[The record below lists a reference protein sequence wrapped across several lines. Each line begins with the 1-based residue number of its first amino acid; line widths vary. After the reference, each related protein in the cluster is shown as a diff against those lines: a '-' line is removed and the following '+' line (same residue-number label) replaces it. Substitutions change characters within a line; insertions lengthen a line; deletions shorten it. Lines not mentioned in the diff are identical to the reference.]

1 MSADIAVT
9 AATPAAPPRRAL
21 YWSIRRELWENRSLY
36 LAPLGVAGVVLFS
49 MFVST
54 VGLARRRAATLLLP
68 FDQQRIAIAKHY
80 DMAAVVIMFTVL
92 IVGIFYCLDALY
104 GERRDRSIL
113 FWKSLPVSDFTTV
126 LAKLCIP
133 LVVLPAFAFMLIVT
147 VQMAILMQSNA
158 VLLAH
163 HMPPTTY
170 AQYPFFE
177 EALILLYGLVALA
190 LWHAPIYGW
199 LLVVSGWAK
208 RATFLWAFLPLA
220 VLCVAERITL
230 GTTYFGKW
238 LQYRLMGH
246 ATVAFNMKPHAVV
259 NSISQLTPLRYLA
272 TGGLWA
278 GLIFTAICLGTTV
291 WLRRY
296 REPI

>member
-1 MSADIAVT
+1 MSAGMNETT
-9 AATPAAPPRRAL
+9 APVARPSRPL
-21 YWSIRRELWENRSLY
+21 YWSIRREVWENRSLY
-36 LAPLGVAGVVLFS
+36 LAPLAVAAVVLFS

-68 FDQQRIAIAKHY
+68 LEQQRAVIEKPY
-80 DMAAVVIMFTVL
+80 DMAAVVILFTVF

-113 FWKSLPVSDFTTV
+113 FWKSLPVSDLTAV
-126 LAKLCIP
+126 VAKICIP
-133 LVVLPAFAFMLIVT
+133 LVVLPVFAFTLIVIAQ
-147 VQMAILMQSNA
+147 VLMLVQSNA

-170 AQYPFFE
+170 AQYPFIE
-177 EALILLYGLVALA
+177 QTVILLYGFVALA

-220 VLCVAERITL
+220 AIGVAERITI
-230 GTTYFGKW
+230 GTSYFGKW
-238 LQYRLMGH
+238 LQYRVAGH

-259 NSISQLTPLRYLA
+259 NSFSQLTPGRYL
-272 TGGLWA
+272 TTSGLWT
-278 GLIFTAICLGTTV
+278 GLIFAAICLGATV